1 MAERKQPRGSIR
13 LHRHRAVVT
22 HAVKQ
27 REGIPYEIEQRVCSD
42 CRRVLEERPLR
53 RAAA

>member
-1 MAERKQPRGSIR
+1 MSSKVHKHKVVR
-13 LHRHRAVVT
+13 LYAVQQRAGV
-22 HAVKQ
+22 
-27 REGIPYEIEQRVCSD
+27 PYEVERTVCAD